1 MKYEDA
7 IGLTIVDLQRE
18 GDNLVLLTLS
28 NEPDIVLTPYGDCC
42 STTWIESIDLTE
54 PLLYAVIKKIEDI
67 DMPDGPHVGTIN
79 HPNVDVVSYYGLR
92 ITTNKGI
99 SVIDYRNDSNGYYGG
114 YLELSLRPK
123 PNTKRYK

>member
-1 MKYEDA
+1 MGYEDA
-7 IGLTIVDLQRE
+7 IGLTVVDLQRE
-18 GDNLVLLTLS
+18 GDDLVLVTS
-28 NEPDIVLTPYGDCC
+28 INEPDIVLTPYGDCC

-67 DMPDGPHVGTIN
+67 DMPEGPHVGTIN
-79 HPNVDVVSYYGLR
+79 HPHVDVVAYYGLR

-114 YLELSLRPK
+114 SLELSLRPK
-123 PNTKRYK
+123 PSKRIK